1 MSALVTLKRPGRI
14 DRGVEIDETITGL
27 LAHGSPVAIGVSGGK
42 DSCAAA
48 IATVE
53 FLRSIIGYT
62 GKDKIVLVHADLGD
76 DRPEMDV
83 EWSDSLPACH
93 RLATFLGVEL
103 LVVKRPAG
111 GMMARW
117 ETRWKNNVERYVNL
131 KCVRVILPWSTPS
144 MRFCTSELKSAPIAS
159 ALVKRFS
166 GQQIISACGI
176 RREEGKGK
184 KQSPRTNAATSKPNN
199 RLTNKRSNTSGVDW
213 NPIAA
218 WTEADVFAFCADR
231 GFQMHDGYARG
242 MKRIS
247 CRVCIMQD
255 ESDQQISASVI
266 ENQPVIRTV
275 IKLEIRSTFA
285 FQGARW
291 LGDLAKDLLSADE
304 LAALRDAKARAKL
317 RHDVEARIPKHLL
330 YTEGWPTVMPTADEA
345 VMISEVRVRVAEIM
359 GLSVRYTTP
368 KEIIARYAELMH
380 ANALREAK
388 KLKQRGRRH
397 LKPVP

>member
-1 MSALVTLKRPGRI
+1 MSTLVTLKRPGRI

-27 LAHGSPVAIGVSGGK
+27 LAHGSPVAISVSGGK

-62 GKDKIVLVHADLGD
+62 AKNQMVLVHADLGD
-76 DRPEMDV
+76 ERPEMDV
-83 EWSDSLPACH
+83 EWSDSLPACQ

-111 GMMARW
+111 GMMQRW
-117 ETRWKNNVERYVNL
+117 ETRWENNVERYVNL

-159 ALVKRFS
+159 ALVKRFP

-184 KQSPRTNAATSKPNN
+184 SQSPRTNAATSKPNN
-199 RLTNKRSNTSGVDW
+199 RLTNKRAGTSGVDW

-218 WTEADVFAFCADR
+218 WTEADVFAFCAER
-231 GFQMHDGYARG
+231 GFQMHDGYALG

-255 ESDQQISASVI
+255 ESDQRISASVPA
-266 ENQPVIRTV
+266 NQPLIRTV
-275 IKLEIRSTFA
+275 IKLETRSTFA

-291 LGDLAKDLLSADE
+291 LGDVASDLLNADE
-304 LAALRDAKARAKL
+304 LVALRDAKERG
-317 RHDVEARIPKHLL
+317 RRRSDVEARIPKYLL
-330 YTEGWPTVMPTADEA
+330 YTEGSPTVMPTAQEA
-345 VMISEVRVRVAEIM
+345 VMLSEVRIAVAAIM
-359 GLSVRYTTP
+359 GFSVRYTTS
-368 KEIIARYAELMH
+368 EQIIARYAELMR

-388 KLKQRGRRH
+388 KRK
-397 LKPVP
+397 KPTRSLDVDR